1 MRKAPHTILLSRTD
15 AIGDVILTLPM
26 AGILKE
32 LFPESKI
39 IFLGMSYTKP
49 IIERCKF
56 VDDVICWNEILL
68 LEKNERIIFLENLNI
83 DVFIHVFPRKEIAYL
98 AKKANI
104 PIKTGTTG
112 RIYNWLYCNSLIP
125 LSRKKSDLHEA
136 QLNIKLIEKLGA
148 QKKYSLNSLS
158 QYYGFQKKSDDNN
171 ISHIPDK
178 EKFNLI
184 LHPKSKGSAREWGL
198 NNFERLINILPSEK
212 FNIIISG
219 TADEGKL
226 ISELLNNN
234 AAKITDLT
242 GKLTLDQLITLTDIC
257 DGLVAASTGP
267 LHIAAMTGSFA
278 LGIYPP
284 IRPMHPGRWAPI
296 GKDAHFL
303 VKEKTCD
310 ICRKNNECSCIRE
323 ITPEQV
329 YSSIISSSI
338 YKVKF
343 GGKIDN

>member
-1 MRKAPHTILLSRTD
+1 MRKTPHTILISRTD

-32 LFPESKI
+32 LFPETKI

-49 IIERCKF
+49 IIERCKH
-56 VDDVICWNEILL
+56 VDDIICWNEIQN
-68 LEKNERIIFLENLNI
+68 LEKNEKVNFLKILNVDI
-83 DVFIHVFPRKEIAYL
+83 FIHVFPRKEIACL
-98 AKKANI
+98 AKKAHI
-104 PIKTGTTG
+104 PIRIGTTG
-112 RIYNWLYCNSLIP
+112 RIYNWLYCNNIIP
-125 LSRKKSDLHEA
+125 LSRKKSNLHEA
-136 QLNIKLIEKLGA
+136 QLNLKLIEKLGA
-148 QKKYSLNSLS
+148 KKEYSLDELAH
-158 QYYGFQKKSDDNN
+158 YYGFQEKSVDRH
-171 ISHIPDK
+171 ISQIPHKD
-178 EKFNLI
+178 KFNLI

-198 NNFERLINILPSEK
+198 ENFEKLIDILSSDK

-226 ISELLNNN
+226 ISEFLKNK
-234 AAKITDLT
+234 ASKITDLT
-242 GKLTLDQLITLTDIC
+242 GKLTLDELITLTNIC

-267 LHIAAMTGSFA
+267 LHIAAMTGSYA

-296 GKDAHFL
+296 GKHAHFL
-303 VKEKTCD
+303 VKEKECD
-310 ICRKNNECSCIRE
+310 ICRKNNDCTCIKD

-329 YSSIISSSI
+329 YQSIKSSSI

-343 GGKIDN
+343 GGENGN